1 MLVSSL
7 FDVNLPYQ
15 LLPCEVSFFIN
26 QCKCNSLTYS
36 LFVNVFVS
44 LDTGIFISQCISLL
58 RVINGQWWIFIET
71 WKNVEREPAMSWVH
85 IHEVHVSILLVAS
98 SYRTGISSG
107 RIDLWLVN
115 WLFSTIHASLPVS
128 LLIELVPVGYST
140 WLQLYLLL
148 HESKNIDHYNPDPKA
163 KISNF
168 PENMKVTMNLFHC
181 FCFMFACSV
190 NFLNR

>member
-1 MLVSSL
+1 MQ
-7 FDVNLPYQ
+7 FPNI
-15 LLPCEVSFFIN
+15 FFIR
-26 QCKCNSLTYS
+26 KCVCVLRHKNIHITVHLTTQGYKWP
-36 LFVNVFVS
+36 
-44 LDTGIFISQCISLL
+44 
-58 RVINGQWWIFIET
+58 VINFHWNL
-71 WKNVEREPAMSWVH
+71 KNVERKPAMSWVH

>member
-1 MLVSSL
+1 MQ
-7 FDVNLPYQ
+7 FPNI
-15 LLPCEVSFFIN
+15 FFIHECVCVLRHKN
-26 QCKCNSLTYS
+26 IHITVHLTTQGYKWP
-36 LFVNVFVS
+36 
-44 LDTGIFISQCISLL
+44 
-58 RVINGQWWIFIET
+58 VINFQKCRERTCNELGSHPWGTCINTPGCFKLQNWNKLWQDRPMACKLTIFDT
-71 WKNVEREPAMSWVH
+71 HTN
-85 IHEVHVSILLVAS
+85 
-98 SYRTGISSG
+98 
-107 RIDLWLVN
+107 
-115 WLFSTIHASLPVS
+115 LPVS

>member
-7 FDVNLPYQ
+7 FVVNLPYQ
-15 LLPCEVSFFIN
+15 LLPWEVSFFIN

-44 LDTGIFISQCISLL
+44 LDTRIFTSQCISLL

-71 WKNVEREPAMSWVH
+71 WKNE
-85 IHEVHVSILLVAS
+85 LG
-98 SYRTGISSG
+98 SYPWGTCINTPGCFKLQNWNK
-107 RIDLWLVN
+107 LWQDGPMACKL
-115 WLFSTIHASLPVS
+115 TIFDTHAGLPVS

-140 WLQLYLLL
+140 WLQLYLLP

-168 PENMKVTMNLFHC
+168 PENMQVTMNLFHC
-181 FCFMFACSV
+181 FCSMFACSI

>member
-1 MLVSSL
+1 MLLSSL
-7 FDVNLPYQ
+7 FDVSLPYQ

-44 LDTGIFISQCISLL
+44 LDTRIFTSQCISLP
-58 RVINGQWWIFIET
+58 RGINGQWLIFIET
-71 WKNVEREPAMSWVH
+71 WKNVERTCNELGSHPWGTC
-85 IHEVHVSILLVAS
+85 INTPGCFKLQNWNK
-98 SYRTGISSG
+98 
-107 RIDLWLVN
+107 LWQDRPMACKL
-115 WLFSTIHASLPVS
+115 TIFDTHTSLPVS

-190 NFLNR
+190 NFFNR